1 MFANYHVEMKVTL
14 ITKRFLQRYQA
25 TILLIFFFF
34 MGLIRD
40 NMHSGLTA
48 FLHNV
53 FQKNMYG
60 SI

>member
-1 MFANYHVEMKVTL
+1 MFANYHMEMKVIL

-25 TILLIFFFF
+25 TILLIFF

-40 NMHSGLTA
+40 NMHSRLTA

-53 FQKNMYG
+53 FEKTVYG

>member
-1 MFANYHVEMKVTL
+1 MFANYHMEMKVIL

-25 TILLIFFFF
+25 TILLIFFL

-40 NMHSGLTA
+40 NTHSGLTA
-48 FLHNV
+48 FLDNV
-53 FQKNMYG
+53 FQKSIYG

>member
-1 MFANYHVEMKVTL
+1 MEMKVIL
-14 ITKRFLQRYQA
+14 ITKRFSQRYQA
-25 TILLIFFFF
+25 TILLIFFF

-53 FQKNMYG
+53 FKKTVYG